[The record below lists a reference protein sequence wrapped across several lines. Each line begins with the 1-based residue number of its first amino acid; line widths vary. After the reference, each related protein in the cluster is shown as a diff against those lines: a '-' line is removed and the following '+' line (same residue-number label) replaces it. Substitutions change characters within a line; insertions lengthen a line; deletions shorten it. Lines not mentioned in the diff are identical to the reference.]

1 MKEQGGGAQ
10 REIFWRGYQVAAW
23 GSGRPCTTIQK
34 VLAVGQRV
42 HIVDDS
48 WEAE

>member
-1 MKEQGGGAQ
+1 MKEPGAGAQ

-34 VLAVGQRV
+34 VLAGGQRV

-48 WEAE
+48 SEAE